1 MTKPDSGVE
10 GPTIRRAEQRDA
22 PALARLI
29 DQLGYA
35 ATPQEVARRLAEMEA
50 EGRVVLVAEGQA
62 GVIGCLSTSIMRVL
76 HRPAPVGRISMMVV
90 DEAHRGRG
98 IGARLVRAAERE
110 LAAQQCYMVE
120 VTSHLS
126 RTDAHRFYERLG
138 YERSSLR
145 LARMLDPDPEDQ
157 A

>member
-62 GVIGCLSTSIMRVL
+62 GVIGPRRS
-76 HRPAPVGRISMMVV
+76 
-90 DEAHRGRG
+90 
-98 IGARLVRAAERE
+98 GA
-110 LAAQQCYMVE
+110 
-120 VTSHLS
+120 S
-126 RTDAHRFYERLG
+126 R
-138 YERSSLR
+138 
-145 LARMLDPDPEDQ
+145 
-157 A
+157 